1 MRVRR
6 GWRAALLAL
15 GLHASAAWADLAGAR
30 AALDRGDYAAVEPA
44 LRAARPAERAEAERL
59 RARWLWETGQHAALT
74 ALATRLQR
82 APATR
87 PEGLHWEAEALVAA
101 GRYEDAVARWQRAI
115 AATPRGE
122 AWRARARAA
131 TWLMV
136 LGRRDEAREAANG
149 LVDAYNDGSA
159 EGARG
164 AAAARMRDADF
175 LTWVG
180 VAARALGAVRDANAA
195 FNDALRA
202 APGRAETNL
211 EQAALMFTTEDYAP
225 AGEALSAVLQANPHH
240 PRALLL
246 RARTRLSSDLDMARA
261 RDDLAAALAVDPRLT
276 GAMAMQA
283 SLLLRDDDLPGAARR
298 LDEAAAINPRDLDV
312 LTMRGVA
319 RFSAGDLPGL
329 RAAFDAVFAVAPA
342 WAEAYEVLADFADWE
357 HRYAE
362 AATLMREGLARPGI
376 AGDRRAG
383 ARMRAFL
390 GINLLRTGNEPEA
403 LAELRRSFEQSR
415 FNVRVANLLN
425 FYERTIP
432 ESYVVEA
439 DGPFR
444 IRYHRE
450 ERAILRRFVPA
461 LLHRAWGDMV
471 RRYGFTPE
479 GPISIELYADAEHFS
494 VRTAGVPEI
503 GVQGVCFGRVV
514 TALSPR
520 GGPFNWAQIVWH
532 ELAHVFAVQR
542 SRSRVPRWFTEGL
555 SEWEAFHP
563 RPEWAREDDPA
574 LHRALVAGRLP
585 QVADFNAAFT
595 HARHA
600 DDMLTAYYAASQLV
614 AFLIERHGFERV
626 AAMLPLWG
634 DGLATPAVLSR
645 ALGVSAEAVD
655 EAFRGMLRT
664 RLARYDGEF
673 SVDPARYREREA
685 LVRAAD
691 ERTGDAGA
699 QADAAMALL
708 VAGDAPGA
716 GLRAEAAIRLE
727 GAQPVARWVRARLA
741 MESRDGRGALAELA
755 ALREGGR
762 DGYAVRM
769 LEARAAR
776 LARDDGRAL
785 AALTEATRRDPTQVD
800 AWRALA
806 ALHGRARRDAER
818 LAALRVVVRLDQHD
832 REGLEE
838 LLDTLVGQRAWADI
852 RALAEHAVSLD
863 PERVGVHLA
872 IGQAAC
878 ELGDREGAVFAYE
891 SALALAPANA
901 AEVRARIEA
910 VRRGDRGLPMLR
922 APAPVRP
929 GAAPAPGGPAP
940 DSAGRQRLTPGDAA
954 T

>member
-1 MRVRR
+1 MRVPR
-6 GWRAALLAL
+6 GWRSALLAL
-15 GLHASAAWADLAGAR
+15 GLHASSAWADLAGAR
-30 AALDRGDYAAVEPA
+30 AALDRGDYGAVEAA
-44 LRAARPAERAEAERL
+44 LRTTRPAERSEADRV
-59 RARWLWETGQHAALT
+59 RARWLWETGQHEALA
-74 ALATRLQR
+74 ALATRMQR
-82 APATR
+82 SPATR
-87 PEGLHWEAEALVAA
+87 AEGLTWEAEALAA
-101 GRYEDAVARWQRAI
+101 VGRYEDAVARWQRAI
-115 AATPRGE
+115 EATPRGE

-131 TWLMV
+131 TWLAI

-149 LVDAYNDGSA
+149 LIDAYNDASA

-164 AAAARMRDADF
+164 ASAARLRDADF

-180 VAARALGAVRDANAA
+180 MAARALGAVRDANGA
-195 FNDALRA
+195 FNDALRV

-211 EQAALMFTTEDYAP
+211 EQAALMLTTEDYAP
-225 AGEALSAVLQANPHH
+225 AGEALSAVLRANPRH

-261 RDDLAAALAVDPRLT
+261 RDDLAAALSVNPRLT

-283 SLLLRDDDLPGAARR
+283 SLMLRDDDVAGAGRR

-319 RFSAGDLPGL
+319 RFSEGDLPGL
-329 RAAFDAVFAVAPA
+329 RRAFDALFAVAPS
-342 WAEAYEVLADFADWE
+342 WAEGYEVLADFADWQ

-362 AATLMREGLARPGI
+362 AATLMGEGLARPGI

-390 GINLLRTGNEPEA
+390 GINLLRMGREDEA

-425 FYERTIP
+425 FYEHTIP
-432 ESYVVEA
+432 DSYVVEA

-450 ERAILRRFVPA
+450 ERAILRRFVPQ
-461 LLHRAWGDMV
+461 LLHRAWDDMV

-555 SEWEAFHP
+555 SEWEAFHT
-563 RPEWAREDDPA
+563 RPEWAREDDPS
-574 LHRALVAGRLP
+574 LYRALTGGRLP
-585 QVADFNAAFT
+585 RVTDFNSAFT

-614 AFLIERHGFERV
+614 AFMIERYGFERV

-634 DGLATPAVLSR
+634 EGVPTPEVISR
-645 ALGVSAEAVD
+645 ALGVSADAVD
-655 EAFRGMLRT
+655 EAFRAMLRV
-664 RLARYDGEF
+664 RLAPYDREYV
-673 SVDPARYREREA
+673 VDAARYHDREA
-685 LVRAAD
+685 MVRAAD
-691 ERTGDAGA
+691 ERSGDAGA

-708 VAGDAPGA
+708 VGGDPAGAA
-716 GLRAEAAIRLE
+716 RRAEAAIRLE
-727 GAQPVARWVRARLA
+727 GDQPVARWVRATLA
-741 MESRDGRGALAELA
+741 IEARDGRAALAELD
-755 ALREGGR
+755 ALRESGR

-776 LARDDGRAL
+776 LARDEGRAL
-785 AALTEATRRDPTQVD
+785 SALTAATRHDPSQVD

-806 ALHGRARRDAER
+806 ALHGRAHREAER
-818 LAALRVVVRLDQHD
+818 VAALRTVVRHDPHD
-832 REGLEE
+832 RQGLSE
-838 LLDTLVGQRAWADI
+838 LL
-852 RALAEHAVSLD
+852 
-863 PERVGVHLA
+863 
-872 IGQAAC
+872 
-878 ELGDREGAVFAYE
+878 
-891 SALALAPANA
+891 
-901 AEVRARIEA
+901 
-910 VRRGDRGLPMLR
+910 
-922 APAPVRP
+922 
-929 GAAPAPGGPAP
+929 
-940 DSAGRQRLTPGDAA
+940 
-954 T
+954 

>member
-1 MRVRR
+1 MIVRR

-15 GLHASAAWADLAGAR
+15 ALHASTAWADLTGAR
-30 AALDRGDYAAVEPA
+30 SALDRGDYGAVEAA
-44 LRAARPAERAEAERL
+44 LRSARPAERTEADRL
-59 RARWLWETGQHAALT
+59 RARWLWETGQHEALT
-74 ALATRLQR
+74 ALATRMQR
-82 APATR
+82 AAATR
-87 PEGLHWEAEALVAA
+87 PEGLSWEAEALVAV

-115 AATPRGE
+115 ELTPRGE

-131 TWLMV
+131 TWLAT

-149 LVDAYNDGSA
+149 LIDAFNDGSA

-175 LTWVG
+175 LTCVG
-180 VAARALGAVRDANAA
+180 MAARALGAVRDANGA
-195 FNDALRA
+195 FNDALRV

-211 EQAALMFTTEDYAP
+211 EQAALMLTTEDYGP
-225 AGEALSAVLQANPHH
+225 AGEALTAVLRANPRH

-261 RDDLAAALAVDPRLT
+261 RDDLAAALAVNSRLT

-283 SLLLRDDDLPGAARR
+283 SLMLRDDDVAGAGRR
-298 LDEAAAINPRDLDV
+298 LDEASAINPRDLDV

-319 RFSAGDLPGL
+319 RFSEGDLPGL
-329 RAAFDAVFAVAPA
+329 RRSFDALFAVAPS
-342 WAEAYEVLADFADWE
+342 WTEGYEVLADFADWQ

-362 AATLMREGLARPGI
+362 AATLMGEGLARPGI

-390 GINLLRTGNEPEA
+390 GINLLRMGREEEA
-403 LAELRRSFEQSR
+403 VAELRRSFEQSR

-450 ERAILRRFVPA
+450 ERAILRRFVPQ
-461 LLHRAWGDMV
+461 LLRRAWDDMV
-471 RRYGFTPE
+471 RRYGYTPE
-479 GPISIELYADAEHFS
+479 GPVSIELYADAEHFS

-520 GGPFNWAQIVWH
+520 GGPFNWGQIVWH

-555 SEWEAFHP
+555 SEWEAFHA
-563 RPEWAREDDPA
+563 RPEWAREDDPS
-574 LHRALVAGRLP
+574 LHRALAGGRLP
-585 QVADFNAAFT
+585 RVADFNTAFT

-614 AFLIERHGFERV
+614 AFMIERYGFERV

-634 DGLATPAVLSR
+634 EGIATPEVISR
-645 ALGVSAEAVD
+645 ALGVSADAVD
-655 EAFRGMLRT
+655 EAFRAMLRA
-664 RLARYDGEF
+664 RLAPYDREYV
-673 SVDPARYREREA
+673 VDRARYRDREA
-685 LVRAAD
+685 MVRAAD
-691 ERTGDAGA
+691 ERSGDAGA

-708 VAGDAPGA
+708 LGGDSAGAA
-716 GLRAEAAIRLE
+716 RRAEAAIRLE
-727 GAQPVARWVRARLA
+727 GAQPLARWVRATLA
-741 MESRDGRGALAELA
+741 IEARDGRAALSELD

-785 AALTEATRRDPTQVD
+785 SALSEATRRDPSQVD
-800 AWRALA
+800 AWRALS
-806 ALHGRARRDAER
+806 ALHGRAHREAER
-818 LAALRVVVRLDQHD
+818 VAALRTVVRLDQHD
-832 REGLEE
+832 REGLSE
-838 LLDTLVGQRAWADI
+838 LLDALVESRSWAEI
-852 RALAEHAVSLD
+852 RALSEHAVSLD
-863 PERVGVHLA
+863 PERLSVHLA
-872 IGQAAC
+872 LGQAAQ
-878 ELGDREGAVFAYE
+878 ELGDRDAAIAAYE
-891 SALALAPANA
+891 SALALDPPNA
-901 AEVRARIEA
+901 AEVRARVEA
-910 VRRGDRGLPMLR
+910 VRRGERGLPLLR
-922 APAPVRP
+922 APSAPRA
-929 GAAPAPGGPAP
+929 GA
-940 DSAGRQRLTPGDAA
+940 TPPS
-954 T
+954 

>member
-1 MRVRR
+1 MRVRQ
-6 GWRAALLAL
+6 GWRAALMAL
-15 GLHASAAWADLAGAR
+15 GLHASTARADLASAR
-30 AALDRGDYAAVEPA
+30 SALDRGDYGAVEAA
-44 LRAARPAERAEAERL
+44 LRAARPAERAEADRV
-59 RARWLWETGQHAALT
+59 RARWLWETGRHDELAAL
-74 ALATRLQR
+74 AARMQRSAATR
-82 APATR
+82 A
-87 PEGLHWEAEALVAA
+87 EGLTWEAEVLAGA

-115 AATPRGE
+115 EVTPRGE

-131 TWLMV
+131 TWLAI

-180 VAARALGAVRDANAA
+180 MAARALGAVRDANGA

-202 APGRAETNL
+202 APGRVETNL
-211 EQAALMFTTEDYAP
+211 EQAALMLTTEDYGP
-225 AGEALSAVLQANPHH
+225 AGEALSAVLRANPRH

-261 RDDLAAALAVDPRLT
+261 RDDLAAALAVNPRLA
-276 GAMAMQA
+276 GAMATQA
-283 SLLLRDDDLPGAARR
+283 SLMLRDDDVAGAERR

-329 RAAFDAVFAVAPA
+329 RRAFDALFAVAPS
-342 WAEAYEVLADFADWE
+342 WAEGYEVLADFADWE

-362 AATLMREGLARPGI
+362 AATLMREGLTRPGI

-390 GINLLRTGNEPEA
+390 GINLLRMGDEA
-403 LAELRRSFEQSR
+403 AAVAELQRSFEQSR

-425 FYERTIP
+425 FFERTLP
-432 ESYVVEA
+432 ESYVVET

-450 ERAILRRFVPA
+450 ERAILRRFVPQ
-461 LLHRAWGDMV
+461 LLRRAWDDMV

-555 SEWEAFHP
+555 SEWEAFHA
-563 RPEWAREDDPA
+563 RPEWAREDDPS
-574 LHRALVAGRLP
+574 LYRALTSGRLP
-585 QVADFNAAFT
+585 RVADFNAAFT

-600 DDMLTAYYAASQLV
+600 DEMLTAYYAASQLV
-614 AFLIERHGFERV
+614 AFMIERYGFERV

-634 DGLATPAVLSR
+634 DGVRTPEVLSR
-645 ALGVSAEAVD
+645 ALGVSADVVD
-655 EAFRGMLRT
+655 EAFRATLRA
-664 RLARYDGEF
+664 RLARYDGEYV
-673 SVDPARYREREA
+673 VDPARYRDREA

-691 ERTGDAGA
+691 DHTGDADA
-699 QADAAMALL
+699 QAGAAMALL
-708 VAGDAPGA
+708 AAGDPTGA
-716 GLRAEAAIRLE
+716 AQRAEAAIRLV
-727 GAQPVARWVRARLA
+727 GAQPVARWVRATIAIER
-741 MESRDGRGALAELA
+741 RDGRAALAELD
-755 ALREGGR
+755 ALRETGR

-785 AALTEATRRDPTQVD
+785 AALTAATRRDPSQVD

-806 ALHGRARRDAER
+806 ALHGRAHRGVER
-818 LAALRVVVRLDQHD
+818 LAALRTVVRLDQHD
-832 REGLEE
+832 REGLAE
-838 LLDTLVGQRAWADI
+838 LLAALVEARAWADI

-863 PERVGVHLA
+863 PERVGVHLTLA
-872 IGQAAC
+872 QAAY
-878 ELGDREGAVFAYE
+878 ELGDRDAAVLAYE
-891 SALALAPANA
+891 SALALDPPNA
-901 AEVRARIEA
+901 GEVRSRIEA
-910 VRRGDRGLPMLR
+910 VRRGERDLPHL
-922 APAPVRP
+922 
-929 GAAPAPGGPAP
+929 
-940 DSAGRQRLTPGDAA
+940 
-954 T
+954 

>member
-1 MRVRR
+1 VRVRR

-15 GLHASAAWADLAGAR
+15 GLHASSAWADLAGAR
-30 AALDRGDYAAVEPA
+30 AALDRGDYGAVEAA
-44 LRAARPAERAEAERL
+44 LRTTRPAERSEADRV
-59 RARWLWETGQHAALT
+59 RARWLWETGQHEALT
-74 ALATRLQR
+74 ALATRMQR
-82 APATR
+82 SPATR
-87 PEGLHWEAEALVAA
+87 AEGLTWEAEALVAV

-115 AATPRGE
+115 EATPRGE

-131 TWLMV
+131 TWLAI

-149 LVDAYNDGSA
+149 LIDAYNDASA

-164 AAAARMRDADF
+164 ASAARLRDADF

-180 VAARALGAVRDANAA
+180 VAARALGAVRDANGA
-195 FNDALRA
+195 FNDALRV

-211 EQAALMFTTEDYAP
+211 EQAALMLTTEDYAP
-225 AGEALSAVLQANPHH
+225 AGEALSAVLRANPRH

-261 RDDLAAALAVDPRLT
+261 RDDLAAALAVNPRLT

-283 SLLLRDDDLPGAARR
+283 SLMLRDDDVAGAGRR

-319 RFSAGDLPGL
+319 RFSEGDLPGL
-329 RAAFDAVFAVAPA
+329 RRAFDALFAVAPS
-342 WAEAYEVLADFADWE
+342 WAEGYEVLADFADWQ

-362 AATLMREGLARPGI
+362 AATLMGEGLARPGI

-390 GINLLRTGNEPEA
+390 GINLLRMGREDEA

-425 FYERTIP
+425 FYEHTIP
-432 ESYVVEA
+432 DSYVVEA

-450 ERAILRRFVPA
+450 ERAILRRFVPQ
-461 LLHRAWGDMV
+461 LLHRAWDDMV

-555 SEWEAFHP
+555 SEWEAFHT
-563 RPEWAREDDPA
+563 RTEWAREDDPS
-574 LHRALVAGRLP
+574 LYRALAGGRLP
-585 QVADFNAAFT
+585 HVADFNSAFT
-595 HARHA
+595 HARQA

-634 DGLATPAVLSR
+634 EGVPTPEVISR
-645 ALGVSAEAVD
+645 ALGVSADAVD
-655 EAFRGMLRT
+655 EAFRAMLRV
-664 RLARYDGEF
+664 RLAPYDREYV
-673 SVDPARYREREA
+673 VDAARYRDREA
-685 LVRAAD
+685 MVRAAD

-708 VAGDAPGA
+708 VGGDPAGAA
-716 GLRAEAAIRLE
+716 RRAEAAIRLE
-727 GAQPVARWVRARLA
+727 GDQPVARWVRATLA
-741 MESRDGRGALAELA
+741 IEARDGRAALAELD
-755 ALREGGR
+755 ALRESGR

-785 AALTEATRRDPTQVD
+785 SALNAATRHDPSQVD

-806 ALHGRARRDAER
+806 ALHGRAHREAER
-818 LAALRVVVRLDQHD
+818 VAALRMVVRLDQHD
-832 REGLEE
+832 REGLSE
-838 LLDTLVGQRAWADI
+838 LLSALLEARAWADI

-863 PERVGVHLA
+863 PERLAVHLTLA
-872 IGQAAC
+872 QAAQ
-878 ELGDREGAVFAYE
+878 ELGDRDAAIAAYE
-891 SALALAPANA
+891 SALALDPPNA

-910 VRRGDRGLPMLR
+910 VRRGERGLPMLR
-922 APAPVRP
+922 APAAPRA
-929 GAAPAPGGPAP
+929 GA
-940 DSAGRQRLTPGDAA
+940 TPPS
-954 T
+954 